1 MNEFEL
7 IFNKYKIFL
16 NKNKLDYFDKDK
28 IEYIYLSILLID
40 LKY

>member
-7 IFNKYKIFL
+7 IFNKDKIFL

-28 IEYIYLSILLID
+28 IENI
-40 LKY
+40 